1 MFFYIL
7 VLTANREKYNG
18 KWEGDMANTGL
29 QDKVALVTGA
39 NHGIGAATA
48 LAFAKE
54 GAKVFI
60 HYLRLSPE
68 EYGGISL
75 EEVDKATKP
84 GRGLYFGQLSRSAG
98 DVVRAI
104 QDQGG
109 ECESWESDLSDPEN
123 IPRLFDRAEARF
135 GQVDILVNNAAHDR
149 CDTFIPPSEFEKE
162 PLFLGEYPMR
172 TISAESHDEHF
183 AVNTRA
189 VALMMEEYA
198 RHHISR
204 KAAWGRIVNIS
215 TDGAYAHASNVSY
228 GASKFAVESYSRA
241 AAYELGP
248 YGITVNVISPGAVQ
262 TGWMTAELEK
272 TIAEKYPLR
281 RVGTPEDIAN
291 AVIFFASEQAEWV
304 TGQVLYVGG
313 GNRM

>member
-1 MFFYIL
+1 MGF
-7 VLTANREKYNG
+7 
-18 KWEGDMANTGL
+18 TGL
-29 QDKVALVTGA
+29 KDKVALVTGA

-68 EYGGISL
+68 EYGGISQ
-75 EEVDKATKP
+75 EEADKAKEP
-84 GRGLYFGQLSRSAG
+84 GRGYYYRTVSRSAEA
-98 DVVRAI
+98 VVKAI
-104 QDQGG
+104 RDRGG
-109 ECESWESDLSDPEN
+109 ECESWESDLADPKN
-123 IPRLFDRAEARF
+123 MPRLFNRAEEKF
-135 GQVDILVNNAAHDR
+135 GRVDIVVNNAAHDR
-149 CDTFIPPSEFEKE
+149 FDTFIPESELKKN

-189 VALMMEEYA
+189 VVLMMEEFA
-198 RHHISR
+198 RRLIAR
-204 KAAWGRIVNIS
+204 KAAWGRIINIS

-241 AAYELGP
+241 AACELGP

-262 TGWMTAELEK
+262 TGWMTPESEK
-272 TIAEKYPLR
+272 AIAESYPLR
-281 RVGTPEDIAN
+281 RVGKPEDIAN
-291 AVIFFASEQAEWV
+291 AVIFFASDQADWI
-304 TGQVLYVGG
+304 TGQVLQVGG